1 VRAVPAL
8 LVLLLGGACD
18 GASRSEQPL
27 LLDATIAFPP
37 RDTVRFSLPATTH
50 RCTDGRAI
58 LLEAVSPEGSGV
70 LVLLR
75 FRDSLVSA
83 SFPVVAPGDT
93 TAPGAVVTVRY
104 LIRDVSHGFFFDSGA
119 VQLRRK
125 AGRLAGHIE
134 GSGIETGIHTPT
146 RIEYHDVPLPLP
158 TDTVSCA
165 FVP

>member
-1 VRAVPAL
+1 M
-8 LVLLLGGACD
+8 
-18 GASRSEQPL
+18 
-27 LLDATIAFPP
+27 
-37 RDTVRFSLPATTH
+37 TTY

-104 LIRDVSHGFFFDSGA
+104 LIRDMSRGFFVDTGA
-119 VQLRRK
+119 VRVRRE
-125 AGRLAGHIE
+125 AGRLAGQIQ
-134 GSGIETGIHTPT
+134 GSGTESGIRTPT
-146 RIEYHDVPLPLP
+146 RIEYHDVPLPLQA
-158 TDTVSCA
+158 DTVSCA